1 MAFWTMI
8 ALVAG
13 LTSMEPLQAQAQAQ
27 APAQPSAQSQT
38 TPDLDAVQVED
49 VTVAAT
55 LRDAQLRA
63 RVDTF
68 IESNMAPPAGRPLAR
83 WNKPVCVATAHLTPQ
98 YAQAVIDRV
107 AQRIIEAGGDV
118 AGPGCKVDVM
128 IVGTDDGAQM
138 AKALVKDDP
147 RGYRPARGATDR
159 GRAALQRFQEGE
171 APVRWWHVSLP
182 VNIDTG
188 EIAVRLDGEEYPT
201 NTVRESSRLR
211 SNVRDDL
218 ARVVII
224 VDFTRTTQVR
234 MSALVDYVAFIAL
247 AQVNPEG
254 DLAGQ
259 DTILNLFTRPD
270 EITEMTR
277 WDRDYLAAL
286 YRATP
291 NRFTLQ
297 AQTRGIA
304 DEVVHGRRDR

>member
-8 ALVAG
+8 ALAAG
-13 LTSMEPLQAQAQAQ
+13 LASMEPGQSQSQ
-27 APAQPSAQSQT
+27 AQSQA
-38 TPDLDAVQVED
+38 TPDPDAVQVED

-118 AGPGCKVDVM
+118 GEPGCKVDVM

-147 RGYRPARGATDR
+147 RGYRPSRGSTDR
-159 GRAALQRFQEGE
+159 GSAALRRFQEGE

-182 VNIDTG
+182 VNVDTG
-188 EIAVRLDGEEYPT
+188 ELAVRLDGEDYPT
-201 NTVRESSRLR
+201 NAVRESSRLR

-218 ARVVII
+218 ARVVVI
-224 VDFTRTTQVR
+224 VDFTKTAHVR
-234 MSALVDYVAFIAL
+234 MSALVDYIAFIAL
-247 AQVNPEG
+247 AQVNPDG

-259 DTILNLFTRPD
+259 DTILNLFNRPAD
-270 EITEMTR
+270 FTELTQ

-286 YRATP
+286 YRAVP
-291 NRFTLQ
+291 NRFTRQ

-304 DEVVHGRRDR
+304 DEVVRGRRDR

>member
-8 ALVAG
+8 ALAAG
-13 LTSMEPLQAQAQAQ
+13 LTSMEPAQAQSQ
-27 APAQPSAQSQT
+27 A
-38 TPDLDAVQVED
+38 TPDPDAVQVED

-118 AGPGCKVDVM
+118 GEPGCKVDVM

-147 RGYRPARGATDR
+147 RGYRPSRGSTDR
-159 GRAALQRFQEGE
+159 GSAALHRFQEGE

-182 VNIDTG
+182 VNVDTG
-188 EIAVRLDGEEYPT
+188 ELAVRLDGEDYQT
-201 NTVRESSRLR
+201 NAVRESSRLR

-218 ARVVII
+218 ARVVVI
-224 VDFTRTTQVR
+224 VDFTQTAHVR
-234 MSALVDYVAFIAL
+234 MSALVDYIAFIAL
-247 AQVNPEG
+247 AQVNPDG

-259 DTILNLFTRPD
+259 DTILNLFNRPAD
-270 EITEMTR
+270 FTELTQ

-286 YRATP
+286 YRAVP
-291 NRFTLQ
+291 NRFTRQ

-304 DEVVHGRRDR
+304 DEVVRGRRDR

>member
-1 MAFWTMI
+1 ML
-8 ALVAG
+8 ALAAG
-13 LTSMEPLQAQAQAQ
+13 LASMEQ
-27 APAQPSAQSQT
+27 AQSQS
-38 TPDLDAVQVED
+38 PDPDAVQVED

-63 RVDTF
+63 RVDSF

-83 WNKPVCVATAHLTPQ
+83 WSKPVCVATAYLAPQ

-118 AGPGCKVDVM
+118 AGPDCKVDVM
-128 IVGTDDGAQM
+128 IIGTDDGAQM

-147 RGYRPARGATDR
+147 RGYRPARGSTDR
-159 GRAALQRFQEGE
+159 GSAALRRFQEGE

-188 EIAVRLDGEEYPT
+188 ELAVRLDGEDYPT
-201 NTVRESSRLR
+201 NAVRESSRLR

-218 ARVVII
+218 ARVVVI
-224 VDFTRTTQVR
+224 VDFSKTADVR
-234 MSALVDYVAFIAL
+234 MSALVDYIAFIAL
-247 AQVNPEG
+247 AQVNPDG

-259 DTILNLFTRPD
+259 NTILNLFNRPAD
-270 EITEMTR
+270 FTEMTQ

-286 YRATP
+286 YRAVP

-304 DEVVHGRRDR
+304 EEVVRGRKDR